1 MSQESKL
8 KQAINRV
15 IHPGEVLDTK
25 DPALLGRIRVRPIL
39 ENLDSILGS
48 VSPPWDEVKDPWS
61 ERDPLI
67 FLPLL
72 PFYLSAPVKEKE
84 FVNIIYPS
92 PNYRYVEQYYIPGPL
107 SSPLNSEFEN
117 YISSQQ
123 KLAAGSKFK
132 NPLNIKN
139 QDGTFKKSSSKGIF
153 PEPEDTGLL
162 GKGNADIIVKKD
174 RVFLRAGKTE
184 TMLRT
189 QLPKANLNRGF
200 VEIVNYEQKREQ
212 YSSTTVSKVAVEKFY
227 VKKLVEYYIEN
238 PENLFDVFNTTIYVY
253 NLKESEATLAENVN
267 VDSNI
272 DQYKSLAAT
281 PFSISGL
288 SIFDTIVKINQFL
301 KGFDVGNI
309 NIDGYT
315 LQTTEPRPYYYR
327 PSPLTYKFVKD
338 FDGVNNLAQA
348 ASVKGVMTG
357 VNVNLQNLGRGYG
370 LINKE
375 GSSNVKPT
383 ITLKNIPLYRY
394 KSEPMSA
401 TIQAA
406 NKLVFLSHDS
416 QIPSLNKIVLSND
429 TFYGTERDFFDE
441 NILPNTNSF
450 VRGEELM
457 KLLDVIVRFLI
468 SHVHAYPGI
477 APVPVGTDGTKTDD
491 ILKQLFNAPNTILN
505 KNIRIN

>member
-8 KQAINRV
+8 QQTLDRI

-39 ENLDSILGS
+39 ENYDSILGS
-48 VSPPWDEVKDPWS
+48 VSPPWDETKDPWS

-72 PFYLSAPVKEKE
+72 PFHLSAPIKEKE

-92 PNYRYVEQYYIPGPL
+92 TNYRYVEQYYLPGPL

-123 KLAAGSKFK
+123 KLAGGAKFK
-132 NPLNIKN
+132 NPLNVKN
-139 QDGTFKKSSSKGIF
+139 QDGTFKQNTSKGVF

-162 GKGNADIIVKKD
+162 GKGTADIIVKKD
-174 RVFLRAGKTE
+174 SVILRAGKTE
-184 TMLRT
+184 KLLRT
-189 QLPKANLNRGF
+189 QLPKANLKRGF
-200 VEIVNYEQKREQ
+200 IEVVNYEQKREQ
-212 YSSTTVSKVAVEKFY
+212 YSATTIGKIGIEKYY
-227 VKKLVEYYIEN
+227 VKNLIEYYIEN

-253 NLKESEATLAENVN
+253 GLKQVEPTLAENVN
-267 VDSNI
+267 IDSGLN
-272 DQYKSLAAT
+272 DYKSLAAV
-281 PFSISGL
+281 PFIISGQ
-288 SIFDTIVKINQFL
+288 SIANTIVKINQFL
-301 KGFDVGNI
+301 KGFDSGNI

-315 LQTTEPRPYYYR
+315 LQTTNPRPYYYR

-338 FDGVNNLAQA
+338 FDGVNNLSQVTTIK
-348 ASVKGVMTG
+348 SIMEG
-357 VNVNLQNLGRGYG
+357 VNVNQQNLGRGYG
-370 LINKE
+370 LINNQ
-375 GSSNVKPT
+375 GDNNIKPVVSLK
-383 ITLKNIPLYRY
+383 TLPLYRY
-394 KSEPMSA
+394 KSEPMSVNV
-401 TIQAA
+401 QAA

-429 TFYGTERDFFDE
+429 TFYGIQRDFFDE
-441 NILPNTNSF
+441 SIIPNTNSF

-468 SHVHAYPGI
+468 SHVHAFPGKPPI
-477 APVPVGTDGTKTDD
+477 PIGTDGTQSQE

-505 KNIRIN
+505 QNIRIN